1 MTTST
6 QNNTGEKR
14 YTPLIIGISVL
25 LPAVV
30 ALLFFL
36 PGVEGVP
43 PGLRIWLNR
52 LPMFNAMVN
61 GSTAFILIAG
71 LMAIKSGKVVLH
83 RRLMSTAILLS
94 VLFLVSYVAYHLTS
108 ESTRHGGE
116 GFVKTLYLLILLSH
130 ILLSI
135 AIVPLVLVT
144 YVRALSSRF
153 DKHRKIARITLPIW
167 LYVAITGVIVYLMI
181 SPYYPFN
188 Q

>member
-1 MTTST
+1 MPTSA
-6 QNNTGEKR
+6 NNKAGEKN
-14 YTPLIIGISVL
+14 YTPLIVGISVL

-43 PGLRIWLNR
+43 AGLRSWLNR

-61 GSTAFILIAG
+61 GTTAIILIAG
-71 LMAIKSGKVVLH
+71 VMAIKSGKVSLH
-83 RRLMSTAILLS
+83 RKLMSTAILLS
-94 VLFLVSYVAYHLTS
+94 VVFLVSYVAYHLTS
-108 ESTRHGGE
+108 ESTRHGGD
-116 GFVKTLYLLILLSH
+116 GIAKTIYLIILLSH

-153 DKHRKIARITLPIW
+153 DKHRRIARITLPIW